1 MRNVVRK
8 PSESVNSDGGKIS
21 SAAYD
26 TAWVARVTDERG
38 QTLFPECVKWL
49 LENQKPD
56 GSWGC
61 QIPHFHDRILS
72 TLSVI
77 MALKEIDEER
87 YGSYIQKGETYI
99 WENMKNLGLDD
110 YKLIGSELLFP
121 SLMEQAES
129 MELNLPY
136 YMKVYQREYEAKL
149 RKIDRSMWYS
159 PKTTLSFSFEF
170 LGDNVDVNKLP
181 NIQLPDGSVGNS
193 PASTAY
199 FLRYIKDANAIKYLR
214 EILSLTKDGSAMTV
228 YPIDMF
234 ECGWIIYNLMLA
246 GLYFERFAEIGN
258 FLLNNVG
265 HSGAGWSTLFPV
277 PDADDTAI
285 ILKVLHDLQY
295 SVDLRVLDVFSAG
308 DYYLTFV
315 FELDPSVSTNIHVL
329 DLVKSCPEFP
339 DRENVIERLVRFLKR
354 GMHSDGFWIDKWHV
368 SPYYPTSH
376 AVFALCDIDPSLA
389 ERAVSWILDTQ
400 KENGMWGRNGGTL
413 EETAYAVQA
422 LMYYDRHVE
431 HIDTERVSEAVSA
444 LNTGSIMQFSNS
456 IPEMWVAKVFL
467 APIRVVGSAVASAQ
481 FMAKAEMCIYRSLS
495 RNVLEVIDL
504 GEIHARKVGSKKYW

>member
-1 MRNVVRK
+1 MQGTILQ
-8 PSESVNSDGGKIS
+8 STESQKRDKGKMNGV
-21 SAAYD
+21 AYD
-26 TAWVARVTDERG
+26 TAWTARVTNQSGEP
-38 QTLFPECVKWL
+38 LFPECIQWL
-49 LENQKPD
+49 LNNQRPD

-72 TLSVI
+72 TISAI
-77 MALKEIDEER
+77 MALKEIDEKR

-129 MELNLPY
+129 MGLNLPY
-136 YMKVYQREYEAKL
+136 CMKVYQKEYEAKL

-159 PKTTLSFSFEF
+159 PRTTLSFSFEF
-170 LGDNVDVNKLP
+170 LGDHVDVNKLP

-199 FLRYIKDANAIKYLR
+199 FLKYIKDANAIRYLR
-214 EILSLTKDGSAMTV
+214 EILSLTENGSVMTV

-295 SVDLRVLDVFSAG
+295 PVDLGVLDAFNAG
-308 DYYLTFV
+308 DYYLTFT

-329 DLVKSCPEFP
+329 DLVRSCPEFP
-339 DRENVIERLVRFLKR
+339 DRENVIERLVRFLRR
-354 GMHSDGFWIDKWHV
+354 GMHSEGFWIDKWHV

-376 AVFALCDIDPSLA
+376 AVFALCETDPSLA

-400 KENGMWGRNGGTL
+400 KENGMWGLNGGTL

-431 HIDTERVSEAVSA
+431 RIDTERVSEAVSA
-444 LNTGSIMQFSNS
+444 LNLRNLMQFSVNL
-456 IPEMWVAKVFL
+456 PEMWVAKVFL

-481 FMAKAEMCIYRSLS
+481 FMAKAE
-495 RNVLEVIDL
+495 NVQPALQAVEV
-504 GEIHARKVGSKKYW
+504 GF